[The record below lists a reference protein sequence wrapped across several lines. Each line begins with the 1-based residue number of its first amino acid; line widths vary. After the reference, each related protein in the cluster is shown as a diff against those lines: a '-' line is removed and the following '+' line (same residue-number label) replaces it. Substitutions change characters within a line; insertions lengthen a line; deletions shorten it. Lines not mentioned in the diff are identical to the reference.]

1 MSCYYQVCVSA
12 LVDTIKGALAQKE
25 YTTSPAVS
33 RVTAVPDTA
42 AFSSAAVAFCLSV
55 CVAVEF
61 ITLHGTWYSSRVPFV
76 GITRASCV

>member
-42 AFSSAAVAFCLSV
+42 AFTSAAVAFCLSV
-55 CVAVEF
+55 CDAVEF
-61 ITLHGTWYSSRVPFV
+61 ITLHGRV
-76 GITRASCV
+76 